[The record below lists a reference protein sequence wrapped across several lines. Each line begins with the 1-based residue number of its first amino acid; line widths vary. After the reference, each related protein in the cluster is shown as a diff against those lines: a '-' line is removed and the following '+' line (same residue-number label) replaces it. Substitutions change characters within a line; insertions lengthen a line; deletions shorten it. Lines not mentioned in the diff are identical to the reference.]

1 MKKNFYWLGWVGI
14 ILLVIMTIGCFV
26 TGDKFNGLLNLVWC
40 GNAILFVAG
49 IKKAHKTNAMK
60 DQLIETIKNK
70 LHNVYPEFN
79 SKIIDELGWADDTAN
94 CFCPTNMD
102 KNAYKLGL
110 TRAFS
115 QSRDILIDIL
125 DKVNEEPDIED
136 YLSRPGT
143 VFKIHE
149 TPTAMFMSL
158 GIKHGQVVCCNGID
172 IKTGEVLKQMD
183 GNATL
188 PTIDEVEKY
197 WEHFRKVLK

>member
-1 MKKNFYWLGWVGI
+1 MKKNFYWLGWAGI
-14 ILLVIMTIGCFV
+14 IVLVIMTIGCFV

-40 GNAILFVAG
+40 GNAFVFIAG
-49 IKKAHKTNAMK
+49 IRKAHKVNAMK
-60 DQLIETIKNK
+60 DQLIETYQNKIKNI
-70 LHNVYPEFN
+70 YPECN
-79 SKIIDELGWADDTAN
+79 GRLLDKQISIDKDTAE
-94 CFCPTNMD
+94 CPWSKEEKD
-102 KNAYKLGL
+102 AYKEGM
-110 TRAFS
+110 RSAYI
-115 QSRDILIDIL
+115 QSREIILNVLENIE
-125 DKVNEEPDIED
+125 KEPDIED

-183 GNATL
+183 GNATI

-197 WEHFRKVLK
+197 WEQFKKVLK